1 MTLRVTRRAFL
12 KAGGAIVAAAAM
24 TGCQNPRRWV
34 VLEPYVRPP
43 EEQLAGVATWYAS
56 TCRQCPAGCGIVVRV
71 MNGRA
76 LKIEGNPENPLNQ
89 GKLCGRGQ
97 AGLQRLYN
105 PDRLAGPVRQVERGS
120 RAFQPLSWN
129 EALNSLSSALGEAGS
144 RIAIWD
150 GTATPSHLHYLFER
164 FAAALGAPAPVRF
177 DLYSAYSGY
186 DRLQQAEG
194 DAFDQ
199 PMLPA
204 YDLAQADL
212 VLSFGADF
220 LGTWL
225 SAVRYGVDYGKFRG
239 QPLGKRGYLVH
250 IEPRMSVTAA
260 RADQWLAARPGTET
274 MVAQAILRLIADQA
288 LGPAD
293 RVARAQEL
301 APAIDVNEAAAR
313 SDVAVDD
320 LSRLAQ
326 LFVTSRRPLAIPGQT
341 SGLVPTV
348 QALNAVAAADGQPG
362 GAIPSTPMP
371 LTDLAPAGVSSLSEV
386 QSLADSALKGEIDVL
401 LIHGA
406 NPIYELPQQMGIGQ
420 AIAQVPLVVSFASL
434 VDETAVQ
441 SDLILPDH
449 ETLESWGYEVVGPN
463 FGLPIVGSLQPIVTP
478 LLETR
483 ATADVILEVAGRVP
497 ETATALPWP
506 DEVAFLKEIIGR
518 LPPGAAGGS
527 GSEVLWSRFLQH
539 GGWWPAMSGAAPSAA
554 GEPPPIEVAL
564 PQEEGGQE
572 EYPYILYLY
581 LSELLSDGR
590 GASQPW
596 LQGAPAPMTTIAW
609 QSWME
614 IHPTTAE
621 AIGVDNGDIVRVTS
635 DKGELE
641 LPVYVYPAI
650 RPDTVAIPLGQGH
663 ADLGRFAESRGANPV
678 VLAGLQIATA
688 DTPIRVQLTPTGR
701 RVALATFEN
710 VEGVREG
717 FINQGLPG

>member
-12 KAGGAIVAAAAM
+12 KAGGAVVAAAAM

-34 VLEPYVRPP
+34 ALEPYVQPP

-76 LKIEGNPENPLNQ
+76 LKIEGNRENPLNQ

-105 PDRLAGPVRQVERGS
+105 PDRLAGPVRQAERGS
-120 RAFQPLSWN
+120 RTFQPLSWN
-129 EALNSLSSALGEAGS
+129 EALNSLSSGLSDAGS
-144 RIAIWD
+144 RMAIWD

-164 FAAALGAPAPVRF
+164 FAAAVGAPAPVRF
-177 DLYSAYSGY
+177 DLYSAYNGC

-194 DAFDQ
+194 NVFGQ

-204 YDLAQADL
+204 YDLAQADF

-225 SAVRYGVDYGKFRG
+225 SAVRYGIDYGSFRG

-250 IEPRMSVTAA
+250 VEPRMSVTAA
-260 RADQWLAARPGTET
+260 RADQWLAPRPGTET
-274 MVAQAILRLIADQA
+274 MAAQAILSLIADQA
-288 LGPAD
+288 LGPSN
-293 RVARAQEL
+293 RVARAQAL
-301 APAIDVNEAAAR
+301 APNIDVNEAAAR
-313 SDVAVDD
+313 SDVSVDD
-320 LSRLAQ
+320 LSRLAR
-326 LFVTSRRPLAIPGQT
+326 LFVTSERPLAIPGRAA
-341 SGLVPTV
+341 GLVPVV
-348 QALNAVAAADGQPG
+348 QALNAVVAADGQPN
-362 GAIPSTPMP
+362 GAISGTPLP
-371 LTDLAPAGVSSLSEV
+371 LAELAPAEVSHLSGVQALI
-386 QSLADSALKGEIDVL
+386 QSALNGEIDVL

-406 NPIYELPQQMGIGQ
+406 NPIYDLPQQLGMAQ
-420 AIAQVPLVVSFASL
+420 AMAQIPLVVSFASL

-449 ETLESWGYEVVGPN
+449 EYLESWGYEVVGPN
-463 FGLPIVGSLQPIVTP
+463 FGLPIVGSMQPVVTP
-478 LLETR
+478 RLDTR
-483 ATADVILEVAGRVP
+483 ASADVILEVAGRIP

-506 DEVAFLKEIIGR
+506 DEVAYLKDTIGR

-527 GSEVLWSRFLQH
+527 GAEVLWSRFLQH
-539 GGWWPAMSGAAPSAA
+539 GGWWPEVTSAAPAPA
-554 GEPPPIEVAL
+554 PAPAPLEVVPL
-564 PQEEGGQE
+564 QEASSQSD
-572 EYPYILYLY
+572 YPYSLYLY

-609 QSWME
+609 QSWIE

-621 AIGVDNGDIVRVTS
+621 AMGVDNGDIVRVTS
-635 DKGELE
+635 SQGELE

-663 ADLGRFAESRGANPV
+663 ADLGRFAESRGVNPV
-678 VLAGLQIATA
+678 VLAGTQIATA
-688 DTPIRVQLTPTGR
+688 DTPIRVRVTPTGR